1 MGKSAFYVT
10 IRRNNVAILLQKML
24 PSVHIGRHAYLN
36 LRGVRGGVGIYPALK
51 FSAHLAQLLKKSQ
64 QDNQALTRKYNDLVS
79 QLSTQ
84 QTQNPTNN
92 TIATNPQLAQ
102 IDLMQT
108 DYLASKA
115 QHEPLR
121 LFFNNKNIKTVFDYN
136 AVNTNGYYDEA
147 ANIIG
152 KNYQTLEK
160 IIGQINFAY
169 RKNHTGT
176 NIDLSKYNQNQT
188 AFINKTFREFY
199 SHTLFAR
206 YNYNKQAQKANIV
219 LQTATPI
226 KSFFMG
232 GWLEWC
238 VLSEI
243 LSQINELQNKPKFS
257 CAKGVNIQL
266 PNGDKH
272 ELDLV
277 FLNHRNE
284 LFIIECKTG
293 EYRSDLN
300 KYLDLCKKLGI
311 NPSQFS
317 LLVTDLNKEQANAMT
332 AMYGINFISLM
343 GLKNYV
349 AYMLG

>member
-1 MGKSAFYVT
+1 MKSAGRCQSLRVALRLFAKSAGGGIKTYPT
-10 IRRNNVAILLQKML
+10 LRFTQNILDKLKRALQENN
-24 PSVHIGRHAYLN
+24 
-36 LRGVRGGVGIYPALK
+36 ALK
-51 FSAHLAQLLKKSQ
+51 AHNDKLSAQLNQLKASGSKAEETTSSPIT
-64 QDNQALTRKYNDLVS
+64 QATPI
-79 QLSTQ
+79 
-84 QTQNPTNN
+84 NPELGDIN
-92 TIATNPQLAQ
+92 
-102 IDLMQT
+102 LMQT
-108 DYLASKA
+108 DYLASKE

-121 LFFNNKNIKTVFDYN
+121 LFFNNKNIKTVFDYS

-176 NIDLSKYNQNQT
+176 NIDLSKHNQNQT

-199 SHTLFAR
+199 NHTLFAR

-219 LQTATPI
+219 LQTAVPI

-272 ELDLV
+272 ELDIV

-300 KYLDLCKKLGI
+300 KYLDLCKKLNI

-317 LLVTDLNKEQANAMT
+317 LLVTDLNKEQASSMT